1 MRKIYFVV
9 FVFFI
14 SLADCFPQWNS
25 NTAVNTPVCLAPSVQ
40 MDLRMCDDGHKGVF
54 ITWKDYRNGAP
65 DIYAQH
71 LDSNGIPKWTTNGVP
86 VCTNS
91 ADQSTPAI
99 VSDMNGGVIIAWS
112 DWRSSIERDLYA
124 QRLNA
129 NGIPLWTLDGVV
141 VTNLP
146 QREHN
151 ERLVTDEM
159 GGAIIVFEK
168 QNTTNYRWE
177 VWAQRING
185 NGTTLWVNG
194 GIRLSGTPAEFLN
207 PRIQKDGK
215 GGAIVTWQDFSN
227 GINYDVY
234 AQRITGGGILKWGS
248 NGKKLCSAN
257 GGQTNPKI
265 DPDSVSGGAIIA
277 WTDIRNGI
285 DYDIYAQKLDSA
297 GNLLWGVNGQAI
309 CTATGNQSAV
319 DLLSNSR
326 VNGTIIT
333 WKDQRNGLQYDIYA
347 QKINGNGVPQ
357 WTSNGIVVCNAI
369 SDQVNPNITGDNAGG
384 AVIVWQDLRSG
395 NYDIMAQRINNS
407 GSVLWANNGVSVGIA
422 TGNQTS
428 PKNVSDEAGGSI
440 FAWEDSRAGTQDIYA
455 HKIFYDGFNVG
466 FPEENFV
473 NSIAIAPNPVDKIIR
488 LTYIMLNEDK
498 INLCIHDMLGNIN
511 IEIPIDATFGMPG
524 NHEIQLDLSAYSLP
538 PGIYFLLFKGSG
550 FTNTFKILK
559 N

>member
-9 FVFFI
+9 SVFFI

-25 NTAVNTPVCLAPSVQ
+25 NTAINTPVCVANSFQ
-40 MDLRMCDDGHKGVF
+40 IDLRMCDDGHKGVF

-71 LDSNGIPKWTTNGVP
+71 LDSNGVAQWTANGVP

-129 NGIPLWTLDGVV
+129 NGVPLWTMDGVV

-146 QREHN
+146 EREHN

-159 GGAIIVFEK
+159 GGAIVVFEK
-168 QNTTNYRWE
+168 QNSTNFRWE
-177 VWAQRING
+177 IWAQRING
-185 NGTTLWVNG
+185 NGAILWING

-215 GGAIVTWQDFSN
+215 GGAIITWQDFSN
-227 GINYDVY
+227 GLNYDVY
-234 AQRITGGGILKWGS
+234 AQRITGGGILKWGA
-248 NGKKLCSAN
+248 NGKKLCNAN

-265 DPDSVSGGAIIA
+265 DPDSASGGAIIA

-285 DYDIYAQKLDSA
+285 DYDIYAQKVDSS
-297 GNLLWGVNGQAI
+297 GNLQWGVDGQAV
-309 CTATGNQSAV
+309 CTASGNQSAV

-326 VNGTIIT
+326 VNGTLIT
-333 WKDQRNGLQYDIYA
+333 WKDQRGGLQYDIYA
-347 QKINGNGVPQ
+347 QKLNGNGVPQ
-357 WTSNGIVVCNAI
+357 WMSNGIVVCNAT
-369 SDQVNPNITGDNAGG
+369 SDQVNPNITGDNSGG

-395 NYDIMAQRINNS
+395 NYDIVAQRINNA
-407 GSVLWANNGVSVGIA
+407 GTALWTNNGVAVGIA
-422 TGNQTS
+422 SGDQTS
-428 PKNVSDEAGGSI
+428 PKNVSDESGGSI
-440 FAWEDSRAGTQDIYA
+440 FAWEDSRSGQPDIYA

-466 FPEENFV
+466 LPEENFL
-473 NSIAIAPNPVDKIIR
+473 NGLSLAPNPF
-488 LTYIMLNEDK
+488 NEV
-498 INLCIHDMLGNIN
+498 INLN
-511 IEIPIDATFGMPG
+511 
-524 NHEIQLDLSAYSLP
+524 
-538 PGIYFLLFKGSG
+538 
-550 FTNTFKILK
+550 
-559 N
+559 